1 MMPNLYDLD
10 SSEGLR
16 EIVAALFLG
25 YNYRLYTE
33 GETRQQLID
42 AYRELNEF
50 RRELAGRTGDDE
62 WAESRPFCLGP
73 A

>member
-16 EIVAALFLG
+16 EIVTALFLG

-50 RRELAGRTGDDE
+50 RRGLAGRTGDEE
-62 WAESRPFCLGP
+62 WVESRPFCFRP